1 MIKHRFIFLFSI
13 LLMIIAAATYA
24 AKDEATV
31 EGEWSLE
38 DLDAADTSGKGLDG
52 TIVGDPEIVDGI
64 MGKAL
69 LFDGEDDGVK
79 LPSDEGINTIAQP
92 NFYTDRTI
100 ACYFNCT
107 DVAIADHKQVLYEE
121 GGTARGFN
129 LYVFDGQLHIGAWNK
144 EEYGWDGAWPSVP
157 VESGVWYH
165 VALVLRDTTNEIEA
179 DKLEM
184 WVNGERVAAE
194 DGGALFGHGAAIGI
208 AHVNGDTVFHNDELI
223 SGTDVHYFG
232 GSIDEVIVYNS
243 AFDAA
248 DLAEYAGGVTSVEPQ
263 DKFTTTW
270 AAIKAQRTL
279 Q

>member
-1 MIKHRFIFLFSI
+1 MVKHRFIFLLGVF
-13 LLMIIAAATYA
+13 LTIIAAATYA

-38 DLDAADTSGKGLDG
+38 DLDVADTSGKGLDG
-52 TIVGDPEIVDGI
+52 TVVGDPEIVDGAV
-64 MGKAL
+64 GSAL
-69 LFDGEDDGVK
+69 LFDGIDDGVH

-107 DVAIADHKQVLYEE
+107 DVDIADHKQVLYEE

-129 LYVFDGQLHIGAWNK
+129 LYVFDGEVYVGAWNK
-144 EEYGWDGAWPSVP
+144 EEYGWEGAWPSVS

-165 VALVLRDTTNEIEA
+165 VALVLRDTTDAVES
-179 DKLEM
+179 DKFEM
-184 WVNGERVAAE
+184 WLNGKRVASE

-208 AHVNGDTVFHNDELI
+208 GKVNGDTVFHNDELI

-243 AFDAA
+243 AFDEA
-248 DLAEYAGGVTSVEPQ
+248 DLAEYAEAVVSVEPQ
-263 DKFTTTW
+263 GKFTTTW
-270 AAIKAQRTL
+270 AALKSQRTL